1 MRKKEVR
8 MSSDRVGDFLV
19 GEMKEQKDYYNMFYE
34 IYFERSQLYGT
45 LIRFMLEN
53 DTKELYFT
61 YDDLRHANDYILK
74 FTPDK
79 ESETLKVEIIDNP
92 DKEVKEDE

>member
-1 MRKKEVR
+1 
-8 MSSDRVGDFLV
+8 MSSDRVGDFLL

-45 LIRFMLEN
+45 LIRFMLN
-53 DTKELYFT
+53 NNTKEASFFT
-61 YDDLRHANDYILK
+61 YDELRNANDYILK

-79 ESETLKVEIIDNP
+79 DKETLKVEIIDNP
-92 DKEVKEDE
+92 DKKVSEDE